1 MTSVEA
7 MNALGEIV
15 ATLVTSHALA
25 TERLRECKDELLQV
39 CIMHDWAEDPE
50 KAPHEFSALTMAFGR
65 DPLEETTA
73 EFIRRRRKEA
83 IEKGRGL

>member
-7 MNALGEIV
+7 MKEIGEIV
-15 ATLVTSHALA
+15 AAMVESHLQVT
-25 TERLRECKDELLQV
+25 EQLRECKDELLQV
-39 CIMHDWAEDPE
+39 CMMHEWSEDPAR
-50 KAPHEFSALTMAFGR
+50 APEEICYFTFVAGR
-65 DPLEETTA
+65 NPERESPY